1 VSVRAFV
8 SDNGDRYLGW
18 LQDACRIPSLASRP
32 EGLEEMAAWLEKK
45 LAEVGAS
52 TERLPYE
59 SAPDAV
65 FAELG
70 SGARTLLVYDHYDV
84 QPVDPIALWESAPFG
99 PEVRDG
105 CLFARGVAD
114 NKGDLVA
121 RIAAL
126 DAYVELYGELPLKIK
141 LLVEGEE
148 ETGSRSFEALVAR
161 YSERFAA
168 DGCMWEGAG
177 IDSTGAPELVFGAKG
192 LAFVELTYR
201 GLESDQHSSLASLAP
216 SPVWHLVEALA
227 TLRAPDGKVLIEGF
241 YDDVLKP
248 TRADLKMLRRLS
260 FNEAAE
266 LNRLGISSFVGGLS
280 GLDLLKR
287 NYFEPTCNIAGINA
301 GFTVPGAAKT
311 VMPKE
316 ALAKL
321 DLRLVPQQDPEDII
335 AKLRRHLDKRGYG
348 DIILTPHS
356 MERPARSAIDS
367 LVGRAATAAAEAVY
381 EQAPAV
387 APLMSASGPMNP
399 IVHTLGIPTV
409 SPAGVC
415 RPDSRIHAPN
425 ENVRIADFLD
435 TVEYTI
441 NWINAFAK
449 LGD

>member
-70 SGARTLLVYDHYDV
+70 SGARTLLVYNHYDV

-99 PEVRDG
+99 PGARDG

-177 IDSTGAPELVFGAKG
+177 IDSTGGPELAFGAKG
-192 LAFVELTYR
+192 LAYVELTYR

-266 LNRLGISSFVGGLS
+266 RTRLGISSFVGGLG

-367 LVGRAATAAAEAVY
+367 LVGRAATAAAAVY
-381 EQAPAV
+381 DQAPAV

-435 TVEYTI
+435 TIEYTI
-441 NWINAFAK
+441 NWMNAFAK